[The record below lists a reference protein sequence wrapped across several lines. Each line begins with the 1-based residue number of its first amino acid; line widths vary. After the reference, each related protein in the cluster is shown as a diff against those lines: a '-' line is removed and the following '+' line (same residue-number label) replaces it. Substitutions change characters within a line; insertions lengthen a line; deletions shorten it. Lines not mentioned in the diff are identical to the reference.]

1 MLRTSALS
9 VLLLLATQLMPAP
22 ILASLPAT
30 DFSKRG
36 VTAQEFKALAQ
47 ANTSGQ
53 GGKRALLQST
63 AFSQNFYLILE
74 AILEGNSGDKCRL
87 VQHTSSATK
96 KPIFCTLLL
105 PVDPCASHKPSHA
118 SVLDTDGA
126 ASAIASASEAGDTTA
141 IADAFSLS
149 FAYGYAVPAAYA
161 AATAI
166 QQGSAYTCN
175 NFAASAYISALSNAI
190 AISST
195 EAAAQA
201 IYAAFTLGW

>member
-1 MLRTSALS
+1 MLRL
-9 VLLLLATQLMPAP
+9 
-22 ILASLPAT
+22 
-30 DFSKRG
+30 
-36 VTAQEFKALAQ
+36 
-47 ANTSGQ
+47 
-53 GGKRALLQST
+53 
-63 AFSQNFYLILE
+63 
-74 AILEGNSGDKCRL
+74 
-87 VQHTSSATK
+87 
-96 KPIFCTLLL
+96 FC
-105 PVDPCASHKPSHA
+105 
-118 SVLDTDGA
+118 TDGA

-175 NFAASAYISALSNAI
+175 NFAASAYVSALSNAI

>member
-1 MLRTSALS
+1 MLDAE
-9 VLLLLATQLMPAP
+9 
-22 ILASLPAT
+22 
-30 DFSKRG
+30 D
-36 VTAQEFKALAQ
+36 
-47 ANTSGQ
+47 
-53 GGKRALLQST
+53 
-63 AFSQNFYLILE
+63 
-74 AILEGNSGDKCRL
+74 
-87 VQHTSSATK
+87 
-96 KPIFCTLLL
+96 
-105 PVDPCASHKPSHA
+105 
-118 SVLDTDGA
+118 A
-126 ASAIASASEAGDTTA
+126 ASAIATASEVGDTTA

-149 FAYGYAVPAAYA
+149 FAYGYAVPATYG

>member
-1 MLRTSALS
+1 M
-9 VLLLLATQLMPAP
+9 
-22 ILASLPAT
+22 
-30 DFSKRG
+30 
-36 VTAQEFKALAQ
+36 
-47 ANTSGQ
+47 N
-53 GGKRALLQST
+53 RARV
-63 AFSQNFYLILE
+63 F
-74 AILEGNSGDKCRL
+74 
-87 VQHTSSATK
+87 
-96 KPIFCTLLL
+96 
-105 PVDPCASHKPSHA
+105 
-118 SVLDTDGA
+118 DTDGA

-201 IYAAFTLGW
+201 VYAAFTLGW